1 MKRNILLVFYCI
13 WHAWCWAQSGPIR
26 GVVTDESGS
35 PLAGVT
41 VSLKGAPGGTQT
53 DDEGMFVID
62 AGRNTTLE
70 FSLMGFDKQ
79 SVNIE
84 NRSSIEIKLH
94 ESQSSLDEVVII
106 GYQQVTRKKTTAAI
120 SSISGKE
127 LANLPAAS
135 FDQLLQGRLAGVNVQ
150 NFTGEPGATPVV
162 QVRGNTSLS
171 REYDEFSVGNAP
183 LYVVDGVPQ
192 PPQQYTS
199 PQTGTGTNFIAGI
212 NPQDIESIDVLK
224 DASAAAIY
232 GSRAAN
238 GVIMIT
244 TKKGRSTEPQVMV
257 SAYTGLTSRPELRDV
272 VVGAE
277 ERRQKMRLLED
288 LKPLRDG
295 GESGG
300 IDYRRLSY
308 LLTDSL
314 NPAFNGQT
322 DWQDLFYRTGR
333 INSADLSL
341 SGGGTGGTNYRFSAG
356 LYDEDGI
363 VKATGFKR
371 YSMRLNLMSRALKEK
386 LMINPIV
393 AYTRTDRSRGGGEG
407 IRTDARWTP
416 ASYFNLSDTRRDY
429 LLGMYN
435 EDLDV
440 NIGNQLT
447 FNLNL
452 GYEFSKALQ
461 FTSQTSYIYSNSRRD
476 VSQPNAVTN
485 FTGNEQ
491 NVFSDNQVNFLS
503 SNYFSY
509 TKSLQKHNL
518 SGILGSDLEYN
529 QYRSVDAGATNG
541 SSDQIQVIQGFQQRY
556 LSASSDYQAYSM
568 ASFYSRLAY
577 DYDSRYLLSAS
588 IRGDGSSR
596 FGKNNKWG
604 YFPSVSVA
612 WLASEESFMENSAFS
627 LLKLRASLGTSGGL
641 PGNNYLQY
649 NLYRVN
655 AGNYWG
661 NNGATSY
668 NGITAITPNLVD
680 GVAQPNISWERSVQ
694 WNIGVDGEVANG
706 RFSFAFDVFNKE
718 NKQSLFDVVLPITTG
733 YDRALTNSIGVR
745 NYGAEAILMANP
757 LPRTS
762 PVQWFSRL
770 NISYVRNKI
779 MNLPNSGRDLV
790 VTGSR
795 FDKTHIL
802 SVGSPINTFYL
813 YETLGIYSTVDD
825 IPINPLTGDRFSGG
839 GAYQPG
845 DMFLRDVDGD
855 FIIDPFNDGI
865 NPDKLP
871 IGDPN
876 PKWTGGWTNNFTWKN
891 FTLGLLFN
899 FAFDRDVLNLYASDL
914 YENGAG
920 TNGTGTYAQYAIP
933 DLSKVNIWRKPGDQ
947 AEVPAYPLG
956 SFRYYSVAGQTYFL
970 DRGDY
975 LRIKSVSLAYNLPS
989 SFLSRVGMD
998 NVRVYGIA
1006 DNLAMFQRSSRLPDA
1021 EAVNYWGEYS
1031 GDGYPIPTRFT
1042 FGIELQF

>member
-1 MKRNILLVFYCI
+1 MCCL
-13 WHAWCWAQSGPIR
+13 WHTLGWAQPLQVKGVVSDKDGTPLAAVTVTVQGTATAVQTDAR
-26 GVVTDESGS
+26 GVFSVTAAS
-35 PLAGVT
+35 
-41 VSLKGAPGGTQT
+41 
-53 DDEGMFVID
+53 D
-62 AGRNTTLE
+62 AVLE
-70 FSLMGFDKQ
+70 FSLIGFEKQ
-79 SVNIE
+79 SVDVA
-84 NRSSIEIKLH
+84 NRTSLDIILQ
-94 ESQSSLDEVVII
+94 ESQSTLDEVVII
-106 GYQQVTRKKTTAAI
+106 GYQQVTRKKATAAI

-135 FDQLLQGRLAGVNVQ
+135 FDQLMQGRLSGVNVQ
-150 NFTGEPGATPVV
+150 NFTGEPGATPTV
-162 QVRGNTSLS
+162 QVRGNTSLN

-192 PPQQYTS
+192 PPQQYST

-244 TKKGRSTEPQVMV
+244 TKRGRSTEPQVMV

-272 VVGAE
+272 VLGAE
-277 ERRQKMRLLED
+277 ERRQKMQILADLE
-288 LKPLRDG
+288 PLR
-295 GESGG
+295 SG
-300 IDYRRLSY
+300 IDYRNLSF

-314 NPAFNGQT
+314 NPAFNGHT
-322 DWQDLFYRTGR
+322 DWQDLYYRTGR
-333 INSADLSL
+333 VNSADLSL
-341 SGGGTGGTNYRFSAG
+341 SGGGAGGMNYRFSAG

-371 YSMRLNLMSRALKEK
+371 YSMRLNLMSRALKER

-393 AYTRTDRSRGGGEG
+393 AYSRTDRSRAGGEG
-407 IRTDARWTP
+407 VATDARWTP
-416 ASYFNLSDTRRDY
+416 ASYFNLSDTRKDY

-440 NIGNQLT
+440 NTGNQLT

-452 GYEFSKALQ
+452 GYEFNKALQ

-476 VSQPNAVTN
+476 MSTPNAVAN
-485 FTGNEQ
+485 FTGNQ
-491 NVFSDNQVNFLS
+491 QSVFSDNQVNILA
-503 SNYFSY
+503 SNYLSYAKSVDKHSFSA
-509 TKSLQKHNL
+509 
-518 SGILGSDLEYN
+518 ILGSDLEYN
-529 QYRSVDAGATNG
+529 QYRSVVAGATNG
-541 SSDQIQVIQGFQQRY
+541 SSDQIKVIQGFQQRY

-568 ASFYSRLAY
+568 LSFYSRLAY

-612 WLASEESFMENSAFS
+612 WLASEESFMDNSAFS
-627 LLKLRASLGTSGGL
+627 MLKLRASLGTSGGL

-661 NNGATSY
+661 NGDATSY
-668 NGITAITPNLVD
+668 NGVTAITPNLVD
-680 GVAQPNISWERSVQ
+680 GVAQPNISWERSIQ

-757 LPRTS
+757 LPRMS

-770 NISYVRNKI
+770 NVSYVRNKI

-813 YETLGIYSTVDD
+813 YETLGIYSTLDD
-825 IPINPLTGDRFSGG
+825 VPINPLTGDRFNAGG
-839 GAYQPG
+839 GSYQEG
-845 DMFLRDVDGD
+845 DMYLRDVDGD
-855 FIIDPFNDGI
+855 FMIDPFNDGI

-891 FTLGLLFN
+891 FNLGILLTFV
-899 FAFDRDVLNLYASDL
+899 FDRDVLNLYQSDL

-920 TNGTGTYAQYAIP
+920 QTGTGTFAQYAIP
-933 DLSKVNIWRKPGDQ
+933 DLSKVNIWRRSGDQ
-947 AEVPAYPLG
+947 ADVPAYPLG
-956 SFRYYSVAGQTYFL
+956 SFRYYSVAGQTYYL
-970 DRGDY
+970 DPGDY
-975 LRIKSVSLAYNLPS
+975 LRVRSVSLAYNLPQS
-989 SFLSRVGMD
+989 LLSRMGM
-998 NVRVYGIA
+998 NSVKIYGIV
-1006 DNLAMFQRSSRLPDA
+1006 DNLAMFQRTSRLPDA
-1021 EAVNYWGEYS
+1021 EAVNYWGEYD
-1031 GDGYPIPTRFT
+1031 GDGYPIPKKFT